1 MSKLHR
7 YQLDGARFIEAN
19 PFAFLMWSVGL
30 GKTAATITAIR
41 RLLKQCEI
49 INVLIVGPRMVVE
62 EAWPAELAKWAP
74 DLSFE
79 LINGDRK
86 ARMRKAMQPCAIS
99 LISRD
104 NIADLIQMFGSKFPF
119 DMVVLDESHSVKSPS
134 SKRFKSIRK
143 IRHIPSRWVLLS
155 ATPASESL
163 EGLWA
168 QCFCGDGGARLGK
181 SFTAFK
187 QAFFEAD
194 YLGWK
199 WSIRPGA
206 EQKIYERIADI
217 TIAMRAED
225 YLELP
230 ERIDNVISVT
240 LSASERRQYEQL
252 ERGYLLPVKAGEV
265 ITAANAAVLFG
276 KLNQLSGGAIYNEQ
290 REPQILHSRKLEA
303 LDELVES
310 ANGNPVLV
318 FYGYQ
323 HERDRILKGIKGA
336 EELDVKR
343 WNAGAQ
349 RVAVAHAA
357 SAGAGLNLQHGGHLM
372 CWYSLPPSL
381 ELYTQAC
388 GRLHR
393 QGQKRAVVIHHLIT
407 ADTIDEEIFDLLRH
421 KRAGQDRLL
430 DALKRRAA

>member
-1 MSKLHR
+1 
-7 YQLDGARFIEAN
+7 
-19 PFAFLMWSVGL
+19 MWSVGL

-41 RLLKQCEI
+41 RLLQRCEI

-62 EAWPAELAKWAP
+62 DAWPTELANWAP

-86 ARMRKAMQPCAIS
+86 SRMRKAMQPCAIS

-104 NIADLIQMFGSKFPF
+104 NIADLIQMFGNKFPF

-168 QCFCGDGGARLGK
+168 QFFCGDGGERLGRT
-181 SFTAFK
+181 FTAFRDR
-187 QAFFEAD
+187 FFEAD
-194 YLGWK
+194 YLGWNWTLRK
-199 WSIRPGA
+199 GSEVQIR
-206 EQKIYERIADI
+206 KRIEYV
-217 TIAMRAED
+217 THTLKAED
-225 YLELP
+225 YLSLP
-230 ERIDNVISVT
+230 ERIDNVINVT

-252 ERGYLLPVKAGEV
+252 ELDYLLPVKNGEP

-276 KLNQLSGGAIYNEQ
+276 KLAQLSGGCVYSED
-290 REPQILHSRKLEA
+290 RSPMTLHTRKIDA
-303 LDELVES
+303 LDELVEV
-310 ANGNPVLV
+310 ANGTPVLV
-318 FYGYQ
+318 FYGYR
-323 HERDRILKGIKGA
+323 HERDRILGSIKGA
-336 EELDVKR
+336 ADLDVAK
-343 WNAGAQ
+343 WNAGRQ
-349 RVAVAHAA
+349 RVAIAHAA
-357 SAGAGLNLQHGGHLM
+357 SAGAGLNLQHGGNVM

-393 QGQKRAVVIHHLIT
+393 QGQKQAVVIHHLV
-407 ADTIDEEIFDLLRH
+407 ASQTIDEDILALLQS
-421 KRAGQDRLL
+421 KKAGQDRLL

>member
-1 MSKLHR
+1 MPSLHE
-7 YQLDGARFIEAN
+7 YQRRAAQHIIDN
-19 PFAFLMWSVGL
+19 PASALFLEVGL
-30 GKTAATITAIR
+30 GKTAATLTALQHLVSTGDIYSA
-41 RLLKQCEI
+41 L
-49 INVLIVGPRMVVE
+49 VVAPKRVAE
-62 EAWPAELAKWAP
+62 EVWLQERDLWAP
-74 DLSFE
+74 GLPMR
-79 LINGDRK
+79 LITGSRQERLR
-86 ARMRKAMQPCAIS
+86 AAMDPAPIH
-99 LISRD
+99 IIGRD
-104 NIADLIQMFGSKFPF
+104 NLVDLVEQLGGRWPYQAI
-119 DMVVLDESHSVKSPS
+119 VLDESQGFKDSS
-134 SKRFKSIRK
+134 SKRFKALRK
-143 IRHIPSRWVLLS
+143 VTKHHEHIVLLS

-163 EGLWA
+163 MGLWSQVFLA
-168 QCFCGDGGARLGK
+168 DQGQRLGK

-187 QAFFEAD
+187 QAFFEGD
-194 YLGWK
+194 YMGWK

-206 EQKIYERIADI
+206 EQKIHERIADI

-240 LSASERRQYEQL
+240 LSAAERRQYEQL
-252 ERGYLLPVKAGEV
+252 ERDYLLPVKAGEV

-276 KLNQLSGGAIYNEQ
+276 KLNQLSGGAIYDEQ

-310 ANGNPVLV
+310 ANGAPVLV

-393 QGQKRAVVIHHLIT
+393 QGQKRAVVIHHLIAT
-407 ADTIDEEIFDLLRH
+407 DTIDEEIFDLLRH

-430 DALKRRAA
+430 DALKRRIT